1 MNYTRRKCQMILMKV
16 VSGETRLEDFVPRYL
31 NQAIQFT
38 GDDMG
43 SDRAMMLALLYI
55 VITIMAFVFGITV
68 SNTISREANV
78 IGTLRASGYTRG
90 ELIRH
95 YMAMPILVTVIGAV
109 IGNLLGYTVFKGIC
123 VNMYYGS

>member
-1 MNYTRRKCQMILMKV
+1 MNYTRRKMSDDLMKV
-16 VSGETRLEDFVPRYL
+16 VKRRNKIGRFCTTLPQS
-31 NQAIQFT
+31 AIQFT

-55 VITIMAFVFGITV
+55 VITIMAFSSFGITV

-78 IGTLRASGYTRG
+78 IGTPCPGYTRG

-109 IGNLLGYTVFKGIC
+109 IGNLLGYTVFKES
-123 VNMYYGS
+123 V